1 MSLTS
6 SLYTGT
12 SGLTNMGRSMQVI
25 GDNISN
31 VNTVGFKGSRYTF
44 ADVLNQTVGTQSGSA
59 QMGRGMAL
67 GSVDNLHN
75 QGSFESTGNTTD
87 LSIGGNGF
95 FVVRHPAS
103 NQEYY
108 TRAGNFNFD
117 KDGKLVTPEGMVVQ
131 GWKLDPDTGNDMGAM
146 TSIIMQSFTSPP
158 KQTSEITAI
167 TNLDADATSQ
177 SVVLSNAWDATK
189 QPPIPPNSYEYQT
202 VVKAYDAL
210 GSTHDITI
218 YYDKKSGSDW
228 EYIITMNP
236 SEDKRLGVQGTP
248 GQGLLA
254 RGVIHFNESDGSIA
268 DMTMEEYTGRIG
280 NVRSEGVNRYDDLT
294 FVLNSTEPMD
304 SDGFDFHVEYDGD
317 RWQFQ
322 NLPDAYPNAEII
334 YSDARRIEIVLN
346 RNPADTDPEPDM
358 VIRLASNA
366 VATDS
371 LKFDINKPRDA
382 HVQNVTG
389 LTYRGDTGNDNTTL
403 TINDP
408 GVMTR
413 DMEGMNLVWNPR
425 GGVDGRGEWYM
436 SNPSEQNVTGQNY
449 GGMTA
454 VDGASE
460 TVLNPAVLNQYAAGM
475 QVEWDAVE
483 GWVWRSS
490 SGTASV
496 GAASTAG
503 ELTVHNAMV
512 LNRAAVITVPKTAYD
527 DLALT
532 TGWEVLPFAAVA
544 ALADYPDAQIRRDG
558 DRVQIDLDGNGTA
571 DISFTPEEPADFGG
585 NDIVFSITASPPREY
600 PNARILNDTPLDP
613 GRLAISFDGNNNAD
627 VVWSF
632 EDAGGTPAA
641 AGDEETFTFSLDPRT
656 TPEGY
661 PNAVIRG
668 DKDRVYI
675 DLDGS
680 GGDKDREDIVFT
692 FTEPM
697 RHGASVENSV
707 ISFDIQGG
715 TSWRQLGARDINNAG
730 YYEFTADFLG
740 SAGRM
745 ATDGTYR
752 TTEQKI
758 AFNIGTAFDGLNFI
772 NSSLTTTQYARTSS
786 TIYQTADGYGA
797 GDLEGVNVSSE
808 GVMTGMYSNGQLIPL
823 YRVGLAKFMNN
834 QGLYKEGGNLYRET
848 RDSGS
853 AITGRPGSNGLGKL
867 SPNSLE
873 MSNVDIGDEFVR
885 MITTQRGFQAN
896 SKTVTTV
903 DGMLETV
910 IQMKR

>member
-12 SGLTNMGRSMQVI
+12 SGLTNMGNAMQVI

-59 QMGRGMAL
+59 QVGRGMAM

-117 KDGKLVTPEGMVVQ
+117 KDGKLVTPEGMIVQ
-131 GWKLDPDTGNDMGAM
+131 GWKLDPDTGDDMGAM
-146 TSIIMQSFTSPP
+146 TNIIMQSFTSPP

-167 TNLDADATSQ
+167 TNLDADAVSQ
-177 SVVLSNAWDATK
+177 STVLSNAWDATK
-189 QPPIPPNSYEYQT
+189 QPPLPPNSYEYQT

-218 YYDKKSGSDW
+218 YYDKKSGSEW

-236 SEDKRLGVQGTP
+236 GEDKRLGVQGTP
-248 GQGLLA
+248 GQGILA
-254 RGVIHFNESDGSIA
+254 RGTILFNESDGSIA

-280 NVRSEGVNRYDDLT
+280 NVRTEGVNRYDDLT

-304 SDGFDFHVEYDGD
+304 FDGFDFHVEYDGD

-322 NLPDAYPNAEII
+322 NLPAAYPNAEII

-346 RNPADTDPEPDM
+346 RNPADTAPEPDM

-449 GGMTA
+449 GGMAA

-475 QVEWDAVE
+475 QVEWDADE

-496 GAASTAG
+496 GAAS
-503 ELTVHNAMV
+503 
-512 LNRAAVITVPKTAYD
+512 
-527 DLALT
+527 
-532 TGWEVLPFAAVA
+532 
-544 ALADYPDAQIRRDG
+544 
-558 DRVQIDLDGNGTA
+558 
-571 DISFTPEEPADFGG
+571 
-585 NDIVFSITASPPREY
+585 PPREY
-600 PNARILNDTPLDP
+600 PNARILNDTPLNP
-613 GRLAISFDGNNNAD
+613 GRLAISFDGNNNPD

-632 EDAGGTPAA
+632 EGAGGAPAA
-641 AGDEETFTFSLDPRT
+641 AGAGETFTFSLDPRT

-680 GGDKDREDIVFT
+680 GGDNDREDIVFT

-697 RHGASVENSV
+697 RHGANVENSV

-715 TSWRQLGARDINNAG
+715 TSWRQLGTRDINNAG

-758 AFNIGTAFDGLNFI
+758 AFNIGTSFDGLNFI

-797 GDLEGVNVSSE
+797 GDLEGVNVSAD

-823 YRVGLAKFMNN
+823 YRVGLAKFLNN

-903 DGMLETV
+903 DAMLETV

>member
-75 QGSFESTGNTTD
+75 QGSFESTGNATD

-131 GWKLDPDTGNDMGAM
+131 GWKLDEETGNDMGAM
-146 TSIIMQSFTSPP
+146 TSIILQSFTSPP

-167 TNLDADATSQ
+167 TNLDADAASQ
-177 SVVLSNAWDATK
+177 SVVLSNAWDAGK
-189 QPPIPPNSYEYQT
+189 QPPVPPNSYEYQT
-202 VVKAYDAL
+202 VVKVYDAL

-268 DMTMEEYTGRIG
+268 DMTMEKYTGRIG

-322 NLPDAYPNAEII
+322 NPIPQAYANAQII
-334 YSDARRIEIVLN
+334 YSDARRIEIVFD
-346 RNPADTDPEPDM
+346 PDPTDTEPEPDM
-358 VIRLASNA
+358 IIRLASNA

-382 HVQNVTG
+382 HVQNVVG
-389 LTYRGDTGNDNTTL
+389 LSYRGDTANDNTTMM
-403 TINDP
+403 INDP
-408 GVMTR
+408 SVMIR

-425 GGVDGRGEWYM
+425 GGADGRGEWYM
-436 SNPSEQNVTGQNY
+436 SNPSVRNVMG
-449 GGMTA
+449 A
-454 VDGASE
+454 VGDEVGD
-460 TVLNPAVLNQYAAGM
+460 TVPGWGTIGNIEVVNPAVLNQQVAGL
-475 QVEWDAVE
+475 QVTWVDGT
-483 GWVWRSS
+483 GWVWNLDDPRNATFVGGAGQITTTNTTMTVNNPRAMTVATGNVVLTYNDVTGDWD
-490 SGTASV
+490 GTIPGY
-496 GAASTAG
+496 GAADIG
-503 ELTVHNAMV
+503 V
-512 LNRAAVITVPKTAYD
+512 
-527 DLALT
+527 
-532 TGWEVLPFAAVA
+532 
-544 ALADYPDAQIRRDG
+544 DG
-558 DRVQIDLDGNGTA
+558 DGNIMIDLNGDGSIDLQFNL
-571 DISFTPEEPADFGG
+571 PAPGMDGDSLTFAI
-585 NDIVFSITASPPREY
+585 NPVAPREY
-600 PNARILNDTPLDP
+600 PNAVILNDDP
-613 GRLAISFDGNNNAD
+613 IDPAVSPTRLAISFDGSSNAD
-627 VVWSF
+627 VEW
-632 EDAGGTPAA
+632 
-641 AGDEETFTFSLDPRT
+641 TFSDPAIGGNVFSFDINPRVR
-656 TPEGY
+656 PEDY
-661 PNAVIRG
+661 PNAVVRG

-680 GGDKDREDIVFT
+680 GGENDREDIVFT

-697 RHGASVENSV
+697 RHGANVESSV

-715 TSWRQLGARDINNAG
+715 TSWRRLGARDINSDG
-730 YYEFTADFLG
+730 FYEFTADFLG

-758 AFNIGTAFDGLNFI
+758 SFNIGTAFDGLNFI

-848 RDSGS
+848 RESGN